1 MPSAAVLAPVALP
14 LVAAGVIAVFRLAG
28 MSLGRVA
35 AAIGAWG
42 AVAALLA
49 VWIPVRSSLELTL
62 GALGYGSSFDLRIDA
77 VTFAFGLMIA
87 TPTAVLLTL
96 QPRTWQEMSISLVG
110 LASALAA
117 IEGGSV
123 VLTAL
128 AGATAGTVAIVLL
141 ETEDP
146 RAPRPS
152 WATVLA
158 GWLALSWVGVM
169 LQVGGGTAVYS
180 AVPVA
185 TVTAPLF
192 AVLAV
197 AALLASNLFP
207 WRTWPADLWSRPSL
221 RAAGITVAILY
232 PLGFYL
238 LVRAYELGDGRYP
251 HPLFHAGL
259 AILGV
264 TAAFAAAAR
273 AQAAATRRKFL
284 GEVIPFFGGFALA
297 SIAIGT
303 ALGLVAGLVLLATA
317 AAMVACLALL
327 PDRAGLAAMVSIA
340 AAVGLPPGLA
350 FGARVIGI
358 EATFEAGDL
367 LGLIG
372 VAAAAA
378 WALLMV
384 GGARA
389 IGLPGGRGHPAT
401 ETFAGVSMAIA
412 VLTLLAGPAIAAV
425 QTGFANPVA
434 TEVMST
440 SALGGGLTTVET
452 VSSVLP
458 AVTLFAP
465 LLILGVL
472 VYAVAGTSAIRTQSR
487 AALFKLPE
495 GGIWQRARET
505 VRALTVPEQY
515 RSILNI
521 RELEIAAVGGQ
532 PLLWLAALAALTFAV
547 TR

>member
-221 RAAGITVAILY
+221 RAARNRRTY
-232 PLGFYL
+232 TKTP
-238 LVRAYELGDGRYP
+238 
-251 HPLFHAGL
+251 
-259 AILGV
+259 
-264 TAAFAAAAR
+264 TAMAAR
-273 AQAAATRRKFL
+273 
-284 GEVIPFFGGFALA
+284 E
-297 SIAIGT
+297 
-303 ALGLVAGLVLLATA
+303 
-317 AAMVACLALL
+317 
-327 PDRAGLAAMVSIA
+327 
-340 AAVGLPPGLA
+340 PGSNVQWICGSL
-350 FGARVIGI
+350 
-358 EATFEAGDL
+358 TC
-367 LGLIG
+367 
-372 VAAAAA
+372 
-378 WALLMV
+378 
-384 GGARA
+384 RA
-389 IGLPGGRGHPAT
+389 I
-401 ETFAGVSMAIA
+401 V
-412 VLTLLAGPAIAAV
+412 
-425 QTGFANPVA
+425 
-434 TEVMST
+434 
-440 SALGGGLTTVET
+440 
-452 VSSVLP
+452 
-458 AVTLFAP
+458 
-465 LLILGVL
+465 
-472 VYAVAGTSAIRTQSR
+472 AVASH
-487 AALFKLPE
+487 L
-495 GGIWQRARET
+495 
-505 VRALTVPEQY
+505 
-515 RSILNI
+515 
-521 RELEIAAVGGQ
+521 
-532 PLLWLAALAALTFAV
+532 
-547 TR
+547 

>member
-185 TVTAPLF
+185 TVTAPVF
-192 AVLAV
+192 TVLAV

-207 WRTWPADLWSRPSL
+207 WRTWPADVWSRPSL
-221 RAAGITVAILY
+221 RAAGITVGILY

-251 HPLFHAGL
+251 HPLFGVGL
-259 AILGV
+259 AIVGV
-264 TAAFAAAAR
+264 AAAFAAAAR
-273 AQAAATRRKFL
+273 AQAAATRREFL

-303 ALGLVAGLVLLATA
+303 ALGLVAGLVILATA

-327 PDRAGLAAMVSIA
+327 PDRAGLASLVSIA

-358 EATFEAGDL
+358 EATFEAGDF

-372 VAAAAA
+372 IGAAAA
-378 WALLMV
+378 WAVLMV

-389 IGLPGGRGHPAT
+389 IGLPAGRGHPER
-401 ETFAGVSMAIA
+401 ETFAAVSLAIA
-412 VLTLLAGPAIAAV
+412 LLTLFAGPAIAAV
-425 QTGFANPVA
+425 QASFANPVA
-434 TEVMST
+434 SEVMQS
-440 SALGGGLTTVET
+440 SGSLGGGLSTVVT

-465 LLILGVL
+465 LLVLGVI
-472 VYAVAGTSAIRTQSR
+472 VYLVAGTSSIRTQAR
-487 AALFKLPE
+487 APPFKLSS
-495 GGIWQRARET
+495 GGGWQRARENG
-505 VRALTVPEQY
+505 RARARAEP
-515 RSILNI
+515 
-521 RELEIAAVGGQ
+521 
-532 PLLWLAALAALTFAV
+532 
-547 TR
+547 

>member
-1 MPSAAVLAPVALP
+1 MPSAAVLAPAVLP
-14 LVAAGVIAVFRLAG
+14 LVAAVVIAVFGLAG
-28 MSLGRVA
+28 MNLGRVA
-35 AAIGAWG
+35 ASAGAWSS
-42 AVAALLA
+42 VLALLA

-185 TVTAPLF
+185 TVTGPLF

-207 WRTWPADLWSRPSL
+207 WRTWPANLWSRPSL
-221 RAAGITVAILY
+221 RAAGITVATLY

-251 HPLFHAGL
+251 HPLFNVALAVIGL
-259 AILGV
+259 
-264 TAAFAAAAR
+264 TTAFAAAAR
-273 AQAAATRRKFL
+273 AQAAPTRREFL
-284 GEVIPFFGGFALA
+284 GELIPGFGGFALT
-297 SIAIGT
+297 AI
-303 ALGLVAGLVLLATA
+303 ALGTPLGLIGGLILLATA
-317 AAMVACLALL
+317 SAMVACLALL
-327 PDRAGLAAMVSIA
+327 PDQAGVASLVTIA
-340 AAVGLPPGLA
+340 AAVGL
-350 FGARVIGI
+350 
-358 EATFEAGDL
+358 
-367 LGLIG
+367 
-372 VAAAAA
+372 
-378 WALLMV
+378 
-384 GGARA
+384 
-389 IGLPGGRGHPAT
+389 
-401 ETFAGVSMAIA
+401 
-412 VLTLLAGPAIAAV
+412 
-425 QTGFANPVA
+425 
-434 TEVMST
+434 
-440 SALGGGLTTVET
+440 
-452 VSSVLP
+452 
-458 AVTLFAP
+458 
-465 LLILGVL
+465 
-472 VYAVAGTSAIRTQSR
+472 
-487 AALFKLPE
+487 
-495 GGIWQRARET
+495 
-505 VRALTVPEQY
+505 
-515 RSILNI
+515 
-521 RELEIAAVGGQ
+521 
-532 PLLWLAALAALTFAV
+532 
-547 TR
+547 